1 MKVFTELTPECDIT
15 AQMYAAGY
23 EKKEIAVLKHRA
35 VSTINNQLQTAFL
48 ILGVRN
54 GRELALKLAE
64 RISGIRLTLDF
75 SPAMRSFVAC
85 VLLIILCVDS
95 HLDMKRQ
102 RVRICLYYMELDV
115 WQLQKIIKAAAKEA
129 VSEYAISK
137 DPVID
142 EITETQA
149 IRLGFGRRW
158 LAHQCATGALTWK
171 RAGVHRNSPKVYSL
185 KKLKELKDGIDPL
198 LKSLI

>member
-75 SPAMRSFVAC
+75 SSAMRSFVAC

-102 RVRICLYYMELDV
+102 RVRSNANVELIARVRVRARGRDIPFLY
-115 WQLQKIIKAAAKEA
+115 
-129 VSEYAISK
+129 
-137 DPVID
+137 
-142 EITETQA
+142 
-149 IRLGFGRRW
+149 G
-158 LAHQCATGALTWK
+158 
-171 RAGVHRNSPKVYSL
+171 N
-185 KKLKELKDGIDPL
+185 
-198 LKSLI
+198 

>member
-75 SPAMRSFVAC
+75 SPA
-85 VLLIILCVDS
+85 IILCVDS

-102 RVRICLYYMELDV
+102 QIRTRSNANVELIARVRVRI
-115 WQLQKIIKAAAKEA
+115 
-129 VSEYAISK
+129 
-137 DPVID
+137 
-142 EITETQA
+142 
-149 IRLGFGRRW
+149 RGR
-158 LAHQCATGALTWK
+158 
-171 RAGVHRNSPKVYSL
+171 NM
-185 KKLKELKDGIDPL
+185 PL
-198 LKSLI
+198 LYGT

>member
-1 MKVFTELTPECDIT
+1 MEVFTELTPECDIT

-75 SPAMRSFVAC
+75 SPATKSAVAS
-85 VLLIILCVDS
+85 VLLIILCLDS
-95 HLDMKRQ
+95 HFDMRRQ
-102 RVRICLYYMELDV
+102 RIRTRSNANVELTARIRVRTRGRN
-115 WQLQKIIKAAAKEA
+115 II
-129 VSEYAISK
+129 I
-137 DPVID
+137 
-142 EITETQA
+142 
-149 IRLGFGRRW
+149 
-158 LAHQCATGALTWK
+158 
-171 RAGVHRNSPKVYSL
+171 
-185 KKLKELKDGIDPL
+185 
-198 LKSLI
+198 

>member
-54 GRELALKLAE
+54 GRKLAE

-102 RVRICLYYMELDV
+102 QIRTRSNANVELIARVRVRI
-115 WQLQKIIKAAAKEA
+115 
-129 VSEYAISK
+129 
-137 DPVID
+137 
-142 EITETQA
+142 
-149 IRLGFGRRW
+149 RGR
-158 LAHQCATGALTWK
+158 
-171 RAGVHRNSPKVYSL
+171 NM
-185 KKLKELKDGIDPL
+185 PL
-198 LKSLI
+198 LYGT